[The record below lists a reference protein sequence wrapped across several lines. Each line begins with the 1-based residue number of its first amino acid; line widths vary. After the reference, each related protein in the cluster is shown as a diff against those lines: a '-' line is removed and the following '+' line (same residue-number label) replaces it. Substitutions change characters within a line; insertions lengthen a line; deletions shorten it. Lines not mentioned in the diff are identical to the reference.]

1 MPWELAT
8 YYNAVDA
15 FNSSRFHLEPKE
27 FLTNGKGKKTGRK
40 STKIQRLMP
49 IAVLF
54 TILKDMETK

>member
-1 MPWELAT
+1 M
-8 YYNAVDA
+8 
-15 FNSSRFHLEPKE
+15 EPKE